1 MFDGSIENPAALV
14 GLMAAL
20 ALTLVWSSAEML
32 RAARGP
38 RTSTALGHFG
48 LIAFLG
54 VWLLVPLNVLNHK
67 LGGALSAVFSADGT
81 DTGFVELLT
90 NLQWLAC
97 AGLCALISR
106 GRSGP
111 MRWLFAAGALAAL
124 LIFGEEVSWGQWLW
138 GWQSPELF
146 AQHNL
151 QKETNLHNFL
161 PPEAYDALYR
171 TAGWALISGAL
182 ALRYL
187 RSPQHWPLGRELGQ
201 WINRTRLGLP
211 LALTAGTLLQHPA
224 FQELS
229 EAALS
234 AAGAHALAFVL
245 LRTGARP
252 APAWE
257 AILPFAARPDGGGV
271 NDFGRGAA

>member
-1 MFDGSIENPAALV
+1 MFDGTIENPAALI
-14 GLMAAL
+14 GLMAAA
-20 ALTLVWSSAEML
+20 ALTLVWSTAEMV

-38 RTSTALGHFG
+38 RRSSLLGGYG
-48 LIAFLG
+48 LAVLLG
-54 VWLLVPLNVLNHK
+54 VWLLIPLNVLNLK
-67 LGGALSAVFSADGT
+67 LGGALSAIFSADGD
-81 DTGFVELLT
+81 DTGLVELVT

-97 AGLCALISR
+97 AGLCALIAR
-106 GRSGP
+106 GRTGWR
-111 MRWLFAAGALAAL
+111 RWLFAAGAVAAL
-124 LIFGEEVSWGQWLW
+124 VILGEELSWGQWLW
-138 GWQSPELF
+138 RWESPEVF
-146 AQHNL
+146 AEHNL

-171 TAGWALISGAL
+171 IVGWAVITVAL
-182 ALRYL
+182 AFRYL
-187 RSPQHWPLGRELGQ
+187 RSAASLPLGAELAS
-201 WINRTRLGLP
+201 WINRTRFGLP

-234 AAGAHALAFVL
+234 GAAAHALACVL
-245 LRTGARP
+245 LRAGPRP

-257 AILPFAARPDGGGV
+257 EILPFTRPQQGGV